1 MIESMSQNSEV
12 GRGPWNEVG
21 RTPIH
26 EAACHGHTEIANALI
41 GCITN
46 PNAPDSHG
54 CTPTHFAAEL
64 GHTEIVNA
72 LIRYADNPNAPNN
85 DGRTPIHQAA
95 LKGHTEIV
103 KAQIV
108 NNAPGVGGMGGERSE
123 PTDQKLY

>member
-103 KAQIV
+103 KAIPIMLQESV
-108 NNAPGVGGMGGERSE
+108 EWEASVASR
-123 PTDQKLY
+123 PTKKLY